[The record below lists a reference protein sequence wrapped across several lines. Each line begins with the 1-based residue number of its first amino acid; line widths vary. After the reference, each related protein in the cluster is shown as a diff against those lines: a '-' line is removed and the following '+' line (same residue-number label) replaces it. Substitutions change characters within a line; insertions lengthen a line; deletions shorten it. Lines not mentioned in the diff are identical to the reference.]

1 MKILIV
7 AATLPEIQPLLTDLN
22 LHEGE
27 NQYKGHHVSVLITGV
42 GMVATAFA
50 LGRQLAVVKYDF
62 ALNLGIAG
70 SFDRNLKVGDV
81 VNVIEDHF
89 SELGAEDGNEFISI
103 DELGF
108 GTQQTQNIPTFQL
121 GNVTSLK
128 QVRSITVNKVHGNE
142 ESIAGTVQRLNPQVE
157 SMEGAAFFYACSQV
171 GLPCAQVRGISNY
184 VERRNRDSWNIGLA
198 VKNLNIFA
206 AEFISALIG

>member
-7 AATLPEIQPLLTDLN
+7 AATLSEIQPLLKELN
-22 LHEGE
+22 LREGE
-27 NQYKGHHVSVLITGV
+27 NLYKNNQISVLVTGV

-50 LGRQLAVVKYDF
+50 LGKHLAACQYDF

-70 SFDRNLKVGDV
+70 SFDRSLGLGEV
-81 VNVIEDHF
+81 VNVTKDLF
-89 SELGAEDGNEFISI
+89 AELGAEDGDEFISI

-108 GTQQTQNIPTFQL
+108 GKQQTQNLPTFQPS
-121 GNVTSLK
+121 NTTRLK
-128 QVRSITVNKVHGNE
+128 QVRAITVNKVHGNE
-142 ESIAGTVQRLNPQVE
+142 TSIAKTVQRLKPQIE
-157 SMEGAAFFYACSQV
+157 SMEGAAFFYGCTQA

-184 VERRNRDSWNIGLA
+184 VERRNRGSWNIGLA

-206 AEFISALIG
+206 AELLTSL